1 VRLAPYHWAGIVLG
15 AAILIVS
22 FTLDYRN
29 VLSGGMPRPFHWGV
43 FGLGLAKGTGSYLWA
58 AVNSRTRAHKAA
70 LRVAV

>member
-43 FGLGLAKGTGSYLWA
+43 FGLGLATGTGSYLWA